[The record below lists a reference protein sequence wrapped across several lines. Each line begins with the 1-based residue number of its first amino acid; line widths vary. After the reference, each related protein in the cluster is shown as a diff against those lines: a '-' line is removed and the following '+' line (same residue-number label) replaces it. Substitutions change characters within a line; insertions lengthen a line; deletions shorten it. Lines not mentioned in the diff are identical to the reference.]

1 METRTDARWPRTY
14 ADAAARVRP
23 HLPAHLRPDAL
34 VPIGRGDHSLAFR
47 CDTTVVRVARSDGA
61 ADALQR
67 EACTMARIADH
78 LPVAVPRPTF
88 ARPGD
93 RCAFSVHEEVT
104 GVVLTRARWLR
115 LRAAKRERAAAE
127 LAGFL
132 AALHELPVALVRP
145 CGLPELTRAAYARR
159 LREDSARGPHAL
171 HALLA
176 PDVRE
181 RLDATLAAWARP
193 DDLPAV
199 VLHRDLSPDHV
210 LHDPAS
216 GRITGILDFGD
227 LALGDPA
234 RDLIFLREDHGEE
247 MLDAV
252 LRRYPHGRPAALA
265 SRVRAWGLLEALA
278 WTLGHHAARRRSQ
291 LQQGLAAI
299 AGALDDVL
307 APPARE
313 A

>member
-1 METRTDARWPRTY
+1 MDAITDARWPRTY

-23 HLPAHLRPDAL
+23 HVPADAAL
-34 VPIGRGDHSLAFR
+34 EPIGQGDHSLAFR
-47 CDTTVVRVARSDGA
+47 CGATVVRVARSSEA

-67 EACTMARIADH
+67 EACTMARIADQ

-93 RCAFSVHEEVT
+93 RCAFSVHDEVT
-104 GVVLTRARWLR
+104 GVVLTRGRWLR

-132 AALHELPVALVRP
+132 AALHELPVAVVRR
-145 CGLPELTRAAYARR
+145 CGLPVLTRAAYARR
-159 LREDSARGPHAL
+159 LREASGRGL

-176 PDVRE
+176 ADVRE
-181 RLDATLAAWARP
+181 RLDATLAAWARDE
-193 DDLPAV
+193 DDAASV

-227 LALGDPA
+227 LAIGDPA

-252 LRRYPHGRPAALA
+252 LRRYPHGRPAVLA
-265 SRVRAWGLLEALA
+265 PRVRAWGLLEALA
-278 WTLGHHAARRRSQ
+278 WTLGHHAARRRAAV
-291 LQQGLAAI
+291 QQGLAAI

-307 APPARE
+307 APPARG

>member
-1 METRTDARWPRTY
+1 MDAIADARWPRTY
-14 ADAAARVRP
+14 ADAAARVRA
-23 HLPAHLRPDAL
+23 HLPPDAAL

-47 CDTTVVRVARSDGA
+47 CDTTVVRVARSAEA
-61 ADALQR
+61 AEALQR
-67 EACTMARIADH
+67 EACAMARIADH

-115 LRAAKRERAAAE
+115 LRTARRERAAAE

-132 AALHELPVALVRP
+132 AALHELPVATVRA
-145 CGLPELTRAAYARR
+145 CGLPALRRAAYARR
-159 LREDSARGPHAL
+159 LREASARGL

-181 RLDATLAAWARP
+181 RLDATLAAWTE
-193 DDLPAV
+193 DDDEPAV

-210 LHDPAS
+210 LHDPAT

-227 LALGDPA
+227 LAIGDPA
-234 RDLIFLREDHGEE
+234 RDLIFLREDHGEA

-265 SRVRAWGLLEALA
+265 PRVRAWGLLENLA
-278 WTLGHHAARRRSQ
+278 WTLGRHAARRRADVHA
-291 LQQGLAAI
+291 GLAAL
-299 AGALDDVL
+299 AGALDDAL
-307 APPARE
+307 AGPARG